1 MSNFV
6 KLLRILSL
14 MTLALVAKRL
24 ETFRAAALRE
34 ATLDRFVV
42 SSYCS
47 KERRRD
53 RSESAAPADGAQ
65 LDRKITV
72 TRNCSSCYGSETP
85 GSLS

>member
-1 MSNFV
+1 
-6 KLLRILSL
+6 

-47 KERRRD
+47 KESRCD

-65 LDRKITV
+65 
-72 TRNCSSCYGSETP
+72 TRPEEHGDSE
-85 GSLS
+85 LLKLLRF